1 MLKQM
6 TNVAFFSALFLS
18 CNSSSIQPPK
28 GELCIIGD
36 GVMICQDDRINPPE
50 YERPITIN
58 YICTSP
64 EDFKAQK
71 DHLIDVTTR
80 LQLCLKNPKSCR

>member
-1 MLKQM
+1 M
-6 TNVAFFSALFLS
+6 TNVVFFSVLFLG

-36 GVMICQDDRINPPE
+36 GVMICQDPRVVPSE
-50 YERPITIN
+50 YDRPITVN
-58 YICTSP
+58 YICTNP

-71 DHLIDVTTR
+71 DHLIDVTKR
-80 LQLCLKNPKSCR
+80 LEVCLKNPKKCQ

>member
-1 MLKQM
+1 MQKQM
-6 TNVAFFSALFLS
+6 TNVAFFSVLFLS

-36 GVMICQDDRINPPE
+36 GAMICQDERINPPE
-50 YERPITIN
+50 YDRPITVN
-58 YICTSP
+58 YICTNP

-71 DHLIDVTTR
+71 NHLIDVSKR
-80 LQLCLKNPKSCR
+80 LEVCLKNPKNCQ